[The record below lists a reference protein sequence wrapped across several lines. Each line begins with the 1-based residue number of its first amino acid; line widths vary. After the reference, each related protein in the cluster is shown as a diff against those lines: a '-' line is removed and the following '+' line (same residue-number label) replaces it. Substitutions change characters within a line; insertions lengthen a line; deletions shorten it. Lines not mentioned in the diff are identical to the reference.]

1 MGNWNWLTFLKVI
14 LFGIVEGITEW
25 LPISSTGHMII
36 LEEAL
41 GMESAFGPNGSA
53 FWEFFLV
60 FIQFGA
66 ILAVIAVF
74 FKELW
79 PWTRSK
85 TPDDR
90 KKIYWT
96 WLYIVIAC
104 LPAAV
109 VGLFLDDLL
118 DTYLYNFITVSVTLI
133 IYGLAFIVIELF
145 LRKAKKEP
153 LINDL
158 SAFTWKTALIIGAAQ
173 ILSLIPG
180 TSRSGVTILAA
191 LLIGCN
197 RETSAKFSFYV
208 SIPIMIGASLFK
220 GFKFFYEGNSMDG
233 SQITYLLVGA
243 VVAFGIS
250 LLAIK
255 WLTSFVKNHT
265 FIGFGYYRIAL
276 GVLLIVLYLSI
287 PSLRGGE
294 ALAAV
299 LPWAQEIKGAIP
311 LSLPLRLH
319 R

>member
-96 WLYIVIAC
+96 WLYILIAC

-109 VGLFLDDLL
+109 VGLFLDDFL

-208 SIPIMIGASLFK
+208 SIPIMIGVPPSSKASSSSTKRIRWMVRKSPTSSLVPWWPS
-220 GFKFFYEGNSMDG
+220 GFPSSPSSG
-233 SQITYLLVGA
+233 SPPLSRITR
-243 VVAFGIS
+243 S
-250 LLAIK
+250 
-255 WLTSFVKNHT
+255 S
-265 FIGFGYYRIAL
+265 
-276 GVLLIVLYLSI
+276 
-287 PSLRGGE
+287 
-294 ALAAV
+294 ALATTG
-299 LPWAQEIKGAIP
+299 LPSA
-311 LSLPLRLH
+311 SS
-319 R
+319 

>member
-14 LFGIVEGITEW
+14 LLGLVEGITEW
-25 LPISSTGHMII
+25 LPISSTGHMIV
-36 LEEAL
+36 LEQGLDMDA
-41 GMESAFGPNGSA
+41 AFGPDGAA

-79 PWTRSK
+79 PWAPSK
-85 TPDDR
+85 SKDDR

-109 VGLFLDDLL
+109 AGLLLDDLL
-118 DTYLYNFITVSVTLI
+118 NQYLYNFITVSITLI
-133 IYGLAFIVIELF
+133 VYGLAFIAIEFF
-145 LRKAKKEP
+145 LRRTKKEP

-158 SAFTWKTALIIGAAQ
+158 SSFTWKTALIIGAAQ
-173 ILSLIPG
+173 ILALIPG

-220 GFKFFYEGNSMDG
+220 GFKFFYEGHSMDG
-233 SQITYLLVGA
+233 SQVVYLLVGA
-243 VVAFGIS
+243 AVAFLVS
-250 LLAIK
+250 LAAIK
-255 WLTSFVKNHT
+255 WLTSFVKSHT
-265 FIGFGYYRIAL
+265 FVGFGYYRIAL

-287 PSLRGGE
+287 PALRDGQ
-294 ALAAV
+294 AL
-299 LPWAQEIKGAIP
+299 
-311 LSLPLRLH
+311 LSLLPSVPEANAFVSATLPVR
-319 R
+319 